1 MFYKR
6 FNKEYLNEEI
16 LDKEARYVIDADFK
30 GIYSQTPGK
39 TFFEKIRRKWLWINQ
54 RIKKN

>member
-30 GIYSQTPGK
+30 EIYPQNNK
-39 TFFEKIRRKWLWINQ
+39 AFFDRIKRGWLWINQ
-54 RIKKN
+54 SIKKT